1 MRGSG
6 VRFLYGPHM
15 KVWVSGIVLV
25 LLAGAVFFYSQTP
38 LTSVPPSEGPEL
50 NTATTTS
57 IITMPPKPDSDF
69 VPLAEEHS
77 DGANNGLG
85 STAKAPD
92 KICTGRESANFECY
106 ERHYVRLVKEEGI
119 EATFDDLKARYPQN
133 SYLIAQCHPVTHVI
147 GREAALKFTTPGE
160 AYVQG
165 DSFCWSGYYHGVLET
180 FVGKIGRKNLPKEID
195 RICDGVEGK
204 ERLSFD

>member
-50 NTATTTS
+50 KTATNTT
-57 IITMPPKPDSDF
+57 IITMPPKPESDF
-69 VPLAEEHS
+69 VPLSEEHS

-92 KICTGRESANFECY
+92 KICTGRESED
-106 ERHYVRLVKEEGI
+106 RK
-119 EATFDDLKARYPQN
+119 
-133 SYLIAQCHPVTHVI
+133 STH
-147 GREAALKFTTPGE
+147 
-160 AYVQG
+160 
-165 DSFCWSGYYHGVLET
+165 
-180 FVGKIGRKNLPKEID
+180 
-195 RICDGVEGK
+195 
-204 ERLSFD
+204 